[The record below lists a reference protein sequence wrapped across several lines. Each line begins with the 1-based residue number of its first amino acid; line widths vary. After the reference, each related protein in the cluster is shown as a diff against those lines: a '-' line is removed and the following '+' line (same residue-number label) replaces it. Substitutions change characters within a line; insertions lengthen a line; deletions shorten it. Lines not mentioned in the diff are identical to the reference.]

1 MWDNI
6 SMPNKIIS
14 LTPSTI
20 ETIDM
25 ALYNWLNVDMNV
37 YSTSEDGWKKVPVI
51 WVSAERAHQIKSNK
65 DIRDS
70 SGLIKLPLI
79 TVERKSINKDPAK
92 TGSIPANLRPIND
105 EKGGVIT
112 ISKRINQEKT
122 SNFVNADQTRRTT
135 LEQTETR
142 TVRRIDN
149 RAFPLYEN
157 RNSRRPSNKIV
168 YQTMSIPIPVHVTI
182 TYQLNIRTDFLQQL
196 NELTTPF
203 FTKNGNTRY
212 IKLAYDQ
219 HNYDAFIKGDFA
231 FENNA
236 SNLNEERKNY
246 GASIT
251 LEVIGYLIG
260 EDKNQETPKIVYRE
274 NAVEVKFP
282 RERVMVGDVPDF
294 ANTSKNKTSYRE

>member
-1 MWDNI
+1 
-6 SMPNKIIS
+6 
-14 LTPSTI
+14 
-20 ETIDM
+20 
-25 ALYNWLNVDMNV
+25 
-37 YSTSEDGWKKVPVI
+37 
-51 WVSAERAHQIKSNK
+51 
-65 DIRDS
+65 
-70 SGLIKLPLI
+70 
-79 TVERKSINKDPAK
+79 VERKSINKDPAK

-122 SNFVNADQTRRTT
+122 SNFVNADQVRRTT

-157 RNSRRPSNKIV
+157 RNARRPSNKIV

-212 IKLAYDQ
+212 IKLTYDQ

-282 RERVMVGDVPDF
+282 RERVMVGDMPDF